1 MAVLKSIAHAKVRN
15 RCDYPGFSEQKKVSH
30 RRRGRREP
38 DCLLFWLAAL
48 LHFRM
53 SQQTIH
59 PKVSLRSLV
68 SSSPIDNLQYKRQ
81 RLGITQQADKE
92 GPHLQVS
99 FPPYNGYSYDSRELL
114 AAKTHHALAIFPA

>member
-1 MAVLKSIAHAKVRN
+1 MPERGIDVIIL
-15 RCDYPGFSEQKKVSH
+15 GFWNKKRFVIENV
-30 RRRGRREP
+30 GEEL
-38 DCLLFWLAAL
+38 DCLPFWLAAL

-53 SQQTIH
+53 LQQTIH

-99 FPPYNGYSYDSRELL
+99 FPPYNGQSHDSQDLL
-114 AAKTHHALAIFPA
+114 AAKTHHALAIFSA